1 MPQTNTSQITCPN
14 CGHHFEATS
23 ALTSQIKVELEN
35 EYAQK
40 AKTQEEKL
48 KTEMNQKWE
57 ALEKQRQVEITEQK
71 QKLETEIKSKVEVQL
86 KDLEAQNE
94 ENQKKLEVANSREIE
109 MRKQAREL
117 EEARK
122 NLELETMRKIDEE
135 RKTIVEQTRLQE
147 AEKHRLEQAEKDKQ
161 LDQLKKSLEE
171 ANRKAT
177 QGSQQIQGDVQEND
191 LKEILSSNFALDK
204 IEDVPTGV
212 RGADLVHLVVSNFGR
227 NCGKILWES
236 KRTQRWSD
244 DWVQKLKDDQANTQA
259 DVAIIATQ
267 VLPEGIKS
275 YGKYKGIWV
284 VQYNSAYILAL
295 TSTIRHFLEEIHQV
309 KNSQIGRD
317 EKMEYLYKY
326 LTGSQFRN
334 KIENIVDAFSSMKN
348 DLEVEK
354 RAMLKI
360 WSKREKEI
368 SRVIDSTTT
377 MYGDLQGIVGSKMER
392 VERLELEEGLEEL
405 TDEAVSK
412 ELF

>member
-1 MPQTNTSQITCPN
+1 MLQTTPSQITCPN
-14 CGHHFEATS
+14 CGHHFEATT
-23 ALTSQIKVELEN
+23 ALTSQIKIELEN

-48 KTEMNQKWE
+48 KAEMNLKWE
-57 ALEKQRQVEITEQK
+57 TLEKQRQLELTEQK
-71 QKLETEIKSKVEVQL
+71 QKLETEIKSKVELQL
-86 KDLEAQNE
+86 KDLQSQNE

-109 MRKQAREL
+109 LRKQAREL
-117 EEARK
+117 EEAKK
-122 NLELETMRKIDEE
+122 NLELETMRKMDEE

-147 AEKHRLEQAEKDKQ
+147 SEKHRLLEAEKDKQ

-191 LKEILSSNFALDK
+191 LKEILSSSFVLDK
-204 IEDVPTGV
+204 IEDVPTGI
-212 RGADLVHLVVSNFGR
+212 RGADLVHFVVSKFGK

-259 DVAIIATQ
+259 DVAILATQ

-275 YGKYKGIWV
+275 YGPYKGIWV

-309 KNSQIGRD
+309 KNSQVGRD
-317 EKMEYLYKY
+317 EKMEYLYTY
-326 LTGSQFRN
+326 LTGTQFRN

-348 DLEVEK
+348 DLESEK

-368 SRVIDSTTT
+368 SRVIESTTT
-377 MYGDLQGIVGSKMER
+377 MYGDLQGIVGSKLER
-392 VERLELEEGLEEL
+392 VERLELEGSFDEVENQEL
-405 TDEAVSK
+405 
-412 ELF
+412 L

>member
-1 MPQTNTSQITCPN
+1 MPQTNQNQITCPN
-14 CGHHFEATS
+14 CSHQFEATD
-23 ALTSQIKVELEN
+23 ALTSQIKIEMEN
-35 EYAQK
+35 EYLQK

-48 KTEMNQKWE
+48 KAEMNKKLE
-57 ALEKQRQVEITEQK
+57 ILEKQGYAELAEQK
-71 QKLETEIKSKVEVQL
+71 EKLETEIKSKVELQL
-86 KDLEAQNE
+86 KDLETQNQ
-94 ENQKKLEVANSREIE
+94 ENQKKLEIANSREIE
-109 MRKQAREL
+109 LRKQTREL
-117 EEARK
+117 EESKK
-122 NLELETMRKIDEE
+122 NLELETIRKIDEE
-135 RKTIVEQTRLQE
+135 RQTIVEQTRTQE
-147 AEKHRLEQAEKDKQ
+147 AEKHRLEKAEKDKQ

-171 ANRKAT
+171 ANRKAS

-191 LKEILSSNFALDK
+191 LKEILSSSFVLDK

-227 NCGKILWES
+227 NCGRILWES

-244 DWVQKLKDDQANTQA
+244 DWVQKLKNDQANTQA
-259 DVAIIATQ
+259 DVAILATQ
-267 VLPEGIKS
+267 ILPEGIKS

-309 KNSQIGRD
+309 KNSQIGGD

-326 LTGSQFRN
+326 LTGTQFRN

-348 DLEVEK
+348 DLESEK

-368 SRVIDSTTT
+368 SRVVDSTIT
-377 MYGDLQGIVGSKMER
+377 MYGDLEGIIGSKLEKID
-392 VERLELEEGLEEL
+392 RLELEGSLEEL
-405 TDEAVSK
+405 ANKD
-412 ELF
+412 LF

>member
-1 MPQTNTSQITCPN
+1 MPQTNQNQITCPN
-14 CGHHFEATS
+14 CGHRFEATT
-23 ALTSQIKVELEN
+23 ALTSQIKIELEN
-35 EYAQK
+35 EYVQK

-48 KTEMNQKWE
+48 KAEMNQKLD
-57 ALEKQRQVEITEQK
+57 ALEKQRQLELSEQK
-71 QKLETEIKSKVEVQL
+71 QKLETEIKSKVDLQL
-86 KDLEAQNE
+86 KDLQAQNE
-94 ENQKKLEVANSREIE
+94 ENQKKIQEANNREIE
-109 MRKQAREL
+109 LRKQAREL

-122 NLELETMRKIDEE
+122 NLELEIMRKIDEE
-135 RKTIVEQTRLQE
+135 KKTIVEQTRQQE

-191 LKEILSSNFALDK
+191 LKEILSSSFVLDK

-244 DWVQKLKDDQANTQA
+244 DWVQKLKDDKANTQA

-267 VLPEGIKS
+267 VLPEGIKI
-275 YGKYKGIWV
+275 YGEYKGIWV
-284 VQYNSAYILAL
+284 VQYNSAYILTL
-295 TSTIRHFLEEIHQV
+295 TSTIRHFLEEIYQV

-317 EKMEYLYKY
+317 EKMEFLYKY

-348 DLEVEK
+348 DLESEK
-354 RAMLKI
+354 RAMFKI

-377 MYGDLQGIVGSKMER
+377 MYGDLEGIIGSKLEKIDK
-392 VERLELEEGLEEL
+392 LELETDLEKV
-405 TDEAVSK
+405 TDQ

>member
-1 MPQTNTSQITCPN
+1 MPQTHQNQITCPN
-14 CGHHFEATS
+14 CGHHFEATT
-23 ALTSQIKVELEN
+23 ALTSQIKIELEN
-35 EYAQK
+35 EYLQK

-48 KTEMNQKWE
+48 KAEMNQKWE
-57 ALEKQRQVEITEQK
+57 VLEKQRQGELNEQK
-71 QKLETEIKSKVEVQL
+71 QKMETEIKSKVELQL
-86 KDLEAQNE
+86 KDLQTQNE
-94 ENQKKLEVANSREIE
+94 ENQKKLDIANNREIHL
-109 MRKQAREL
+109 RKQAREL
-117 EEARK
+117 EEAKK
-122 NLELETMRKIDEE
+122 NLELETMRKMDEE
-135 RKTIVEQTRLQE
+135 RKIIVEQTRQQE

-191 LKEILSSNFALDK
+191 LKEILSSSFVLDK

-212 RGADLVHLVVSNFGR
+212 RGADLVHLVVSSFGR

-284 VQYNSAYILAL
+284 AQYNSAYILTL

-317 EKMEYLYKY
+317 EKMEFLYKY

-348 DLEVEK
+348 DLESEK

-368 SRVIDSTTT
+368 SRVIDSTTA
-377 MYGDLQGIVGSKMER
+377 MYGDLEGMIGSKLEKID
-392 VERLELEEGLEEL
+392 RLELEGSLEDVEK
-405 TDEAVSK
+405 K